1 MSHDALDAAGPFS
14 AAIAEMFWVFVGV
27 SLAVYLIVIGFLVFV
42 LRRRA
47 HSDASSPD
55 GERRAVRAIAAA
67 VAVTSVVLLGLGL
80 SDFFTARVLTADP
93 QDPLRVRVTAHQWW
107 WEIEYLDEQPS
118 RHVRTA
124 NELHIPV
131 GRPVQLEMTA
141 DDVIHSFWV
150 PSLQGKKDLLPG
162 YTTTLNLVAARPGTY
177 EGNCAEFCGYQHA
190 HMRIDV
196 VAHEPGAFRSWFETQ
211 LAAAAEPTTPEALRG
226 RDVFMATTC
235 VMCHA
240 IQGTDANAVT
250 GPDLTHV
257 ASRRRIAAG
266 TLENQPANLSA
277 WIRNPQNFKP
287 GSRMPA
293 TRLDGEDLAALTT
306 YLSSL
311 K

>member
-1 MSHDALDAAGPFS
+1 MSHHALHAAGPFAS
-14 AAIAEMFWVFVGV
+14 AIADMFWVFVGV
-27 SLAVYLIVIGFLVFV
+27 SLVVYLIVIGFLVFV
-42 LRRRA
+42 LQRRA
-47 HSDASSPD
+47 HSDASSAH
-55 GERRAVRAIAAA
+55 GERRAVRVIAAA
-67 VAVTSVVLLGLGL
+67 VAITSVVLLGLGL
-80 SDFFTARVLTADP
+80 SDFFTARALTAAP
-93 QDPLRVRVTAHQWW
+93 QNPLRVRVTAHQWW

-162 YTTTLNLVAARPGTY
+162 YTTTLSLIAARPGTY

-196 VAHEPGAFRSWFETQ
+196 VAHESGAFDSWFETQ
-211 LAAAAEPTTPEALRG
+211 LAAAAEPTTPEAVRG
-226 RDVFMATTC
+226 RDVFMASTC
-235 VMCHA
+235 VMCHS

-277 WIRNPQNFKP
+277 WIRNPQNYKP

-293 TRLDGEDLAALTT
+293 TRLDGEDLAALTI